1 MTTEN
6 NVSNT
11 EDTQT
16 EPQEVNGV
24 GEAEFRQVVQ
34 ALHENGLKALRFK
47 FEDEQVDGQVLNHEV
62 YGPIFTFKI
71 ETRDGGKYA
80 TGFFMREMLQT
91 FQNND
96 DPALWMSSFF
106 FDLMEGNEG
115 QDKLLPM
122 PPQSEDDAKA
132 LIDNVIVPY
141 CAKAIREEFPDEQV
155 YVDLDLHEEHGPVL
169 EAGFTSISD
178 GNNICALPLHVLI
191 AHHLLNRDPA
201 EPMVSGLYR
210 IRKEHGLE

>member
-6 NVSNT
+6 NVSNSNET
-11 EDTQT
+11 QDTQ
-16 EPQEVNGV
+16 EQGNVS
-24 GEAEFRQVVQ
+24 EAEFRQVVQ

-71 ETRDGGKYA
+71 ETKDGGKYA
-80 TGFFMREMLQT
+80 TGFFMRELLHT
-91 FQNND
+91 FQNNE

-106 FDLMEGNEG
+106 FELMDGNEG
-115 QDKLLPM
+115 KDKLLPM
-122 PPQSEDDAKA
+122 PPQSEDEAKA

-141 CAKAIREEFPDEQV
+141 CAKTLREEFPDEQV

-169 EAGFTSISD
+169 EAGFTGITD

-191 AHHLLNRDPA
+191 AHFLLNRDPA
-201 EPMVSGLYR
+201 EPMIQGLYR
-210 IRKEHGLE
+210 IREEHGLEA

>member
-6 NVSNT
+6 NVSNSN
-11 EDTQT
+11 DTQD
-16 EPQEVNGV
+16 QEANALQ
-24 GEAEFRQVVQ
+24 EAEFRKVVD

-47 FEDEQVDGQVLNHEV
+47 FEEEQVDGQVLNHEV

-80 TGFFMREMLQT
+80 TGFFFRELLNT

-106 FDLMEGNEG
+106 FDLMSEGVK
-115 QDKLLPM
+115 DKLLPM
-122 PPQSEDDAKA
+122 PPQSEDEAKA
-132 LIDNVIVPY
+132 LIDNTIVPY
-141 CAKAIREEFPDEQV
+141 CANMIREEFPDEQV

-169 EAGFTSISD
+169 EAGFTAVTD

-191 AHHLLNRDPA
+191 AHYLLNRDPA
-201 EPMVSGLYR
+201 EPIIQGLYR
-210 IRKEHGLE
+210 IREEHGLA